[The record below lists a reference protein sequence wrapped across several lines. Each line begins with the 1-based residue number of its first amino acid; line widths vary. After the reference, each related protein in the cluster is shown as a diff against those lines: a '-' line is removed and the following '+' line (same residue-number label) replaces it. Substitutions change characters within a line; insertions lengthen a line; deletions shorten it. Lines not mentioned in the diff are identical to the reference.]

1 MRESYPYFRNAEVA
15 RTSFHT
21 VSIDLLLLLQM
32 FQQQLVNFSLTGSV
46 IAGHLMT
53 FMLMH
58 VSLGSVCRCNDKRQT
73 PVSLFANGLIVLI
86 LNNQS

>member
-1 MRESYPYFRNAEVA
+1 MRESYPYFPNVEVA

-32 FQQQLVNFSLTGSV
+32 FQLQLVNFSLTCSV
-46 IAGHLMT
+46 IAGHLVT

-58 VSLGSVCRCNDKRQT
+58 VSLGSV
-73 PVSLFANGLIVLI
+73 
-86 LNNQS
+86 